1 MKPTVKRPLFLI
13 GPVTEES
20 CDNVVKSLWSYALDD
35 DDPGPSRNAALFI
48 SSEGG
53 DVPLGWSIIETIR
66 EVKNSAGLDVDT
78 YVMGECSSIAIPI
91 FLSATGQRIA
101 TRNASFFIHNLQVEN
116 ASGQPA
122 SLSRLSKALHWMNDS
137 LYEFILSKTKVSPT
151 MLKGMMDRDCHFTGE
166 EAMEM
171 GFATQLR

>member
-1 MKPTVKRPLFLI
+1 M
-13 GPVTEES
+13 
-20 CDNVVKSLWSYALDD
+20 VKSLWSYALDED
-35 DDPGPSRNAALFI
+35 DNEVGRSACLFI

-66 EVKNSAGLDVDT
+66 EVKNSVGLKVDT

-91 FLSATGQRIA
+91 FLSATGQRIT

-116 ASGQPA
+116 AGGQPD
-122 SLSRLSKALHWMNDS
+122 SLSRLTRALHWMNDS
-137 LYEFILSKTKVSPT
+137 LYEFILSKAKVSPT

-166 EAMEM
+166 QAIEM
-171 GFATQLR
+171 GFATQIR